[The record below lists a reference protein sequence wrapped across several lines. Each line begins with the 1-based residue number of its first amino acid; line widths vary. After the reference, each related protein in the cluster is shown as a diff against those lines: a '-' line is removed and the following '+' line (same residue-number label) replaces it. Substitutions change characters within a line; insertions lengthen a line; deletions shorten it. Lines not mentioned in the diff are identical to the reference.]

1 MSRENFNISYD
12 GPALVSHEMDIKE
25 LAPALLSLGELFEEA
40 NKALNGDRVKV
51 SVNIKATSPGSLDIS
66 FALVQ
71 DILEATKTL
80 FSSDEVSAI
89 VNAKELLGL
98 LFVGCSG
105 SGIGLF
111 KLINWLKNRNIKNV
125 TKIEDGRFKLT
136 TEDGEI
142 QYTNEK
148 EIKLFG
154 LINIRKKIESVVK
167 PLKRDGIDKIKISN
181 TCDGQVLESQVDKES
196 VDYFDAPK
204 IDEEIIDE
212 KEIEM
217 SLQIVNLSFQKDGK
231 WKFSDGNS
239 SFFAEVIDESFN
251 KQIEEN
257 EKVFAK
263 DDLLKVV
270 AIRRQSLVMGVIKT
284 DYIIKTVLEHRS
296 AAIQIKLPFDISP
309 E

>member
-12 GPALVSHEMDIKE
+12 GPALSTHEMDVRE
-25 LAPALLSLGELFEEA
+25 LAPALLSLGELFEEV
-40 NKALNGDRVKV
+40 NRVFNGDKVRV

-71 DILEATKTL
+71 DILEATKNL
-80 FSSDEVSAI
+80 FSSDKANAV

-98 LFVGCSG
+98 LFIGCSG
-105 SGIGLF
+105 GGGLF
-111 KLINWLKNRNIKNV
+111 KLIHWLKNRKIKNII
-125 TKIEDGRFKLT
+125 KIKDGRFEIT
-136 TEDGEI
+136 VEDGDV

-154 LINIRKKIESVVK
+154 LVSVRKKIESIVK
-167 PLKRDGIDKIKISN
+167 PLKREGIDKIKISS
-181 TCDGQVLESQVDKES
+181 TYDGQSFESQIEKDG

-239 SFFAEVIDESFN
+239 TFFADVIDEEFN
-251 KQIEEN
+251 RKIEGN

-270 AIRRQSLVMGVIKT
+270 AIRRQSLLNGSIKT
-284 DYIIKTVLEHRS
+284 DYIVKSVLEHRS
-296 AAIQIKLPFDISP
+296 AAIQIKLPFDKNL
-309 E
+309 